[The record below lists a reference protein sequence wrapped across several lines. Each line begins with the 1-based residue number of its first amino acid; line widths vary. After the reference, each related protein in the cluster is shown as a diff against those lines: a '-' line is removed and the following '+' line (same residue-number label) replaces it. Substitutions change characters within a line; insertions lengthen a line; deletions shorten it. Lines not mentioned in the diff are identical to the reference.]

1 MVKEQL
7 ESRRKRTKNV
17 LKLFGTKPRY
27 GTSSTEE
34 EQDEED
40 SDGEHGNN
48 TLGAYLNS

>member
-17 LKLFGTKPRY
+17 LNLFGTKPRY

-34 EQDEED
+34 KQDEED
-40 SDGEHGNN
+40 SDDEHANN
-48 TLGAYLNS
+48 C